1 MNVVIV
7 YDSQYGNTQ
16 ELAHTIAHSLSH
28 YEAVHVLPVRR
39 AGEIDWDHVNLVVV
53 GGPTHEH
60 GMTVSIRDWLD
71 SLPPQR
77 LVGIHAVAFDTRYH
91 LPRLLSGSA
100 ATEIAKRHKKLGAEM
115 LLPPESFYV
124 AGEAGPLADGELER
138 AERWALLTP
147 AGVEA

>member
-1 MNVVIV
+1 MNVVII

-28 YEAVHVLPVRR
+28 YETVHVLPVRR
-39 AGEIDWDHVNLVVV
+39 ADEIDWDRLHLLIV

-60 GMTVSIRDWLD
+60 GMTDSIRDWLD

-77 LVGIHAVAFDTRYH
+77 LVGIHAVAYDTRYH
-91 LPRLLSGSA
+91 LPRFLSGSA
-100 ATEIAKRHKKLGAEM
+100 ATEIAKRLKKLGAEM
-115 LLPPESFYV
+115 PLPPESFYV
-124 AGEAGPLADGELER
+124 TEEAGPLADGEQER

-147 AGVEA
+147 AGVES

>member
-7 YDSQYGNTQ
+7 FDSQYGNTQ

-28 YEAVHVLPVRR
+28 YENVHVLPVRR
-39 AGEIDWDHVNLVVV
+39 AGEIDWDRLQLLVV

-60 GMTVSIRDWLD
+60 GVTASIREWLD
-71 SLPPQR
+71 SLPPHR
-77 LVGIHAVAFDTRYH
+77 LDGVHAVAFDTRYH

-100 ATEIAKRHKKLGAEM
+100 ATDIAKRLKKLGAEM
-115 LLPPESFYV
+115 PLPPESFYV
-124 AGEAGPLADGELER
+124 TSEAGPLADGERER

-147 AGVEA
+147 VGVEA